1 MNNLPYLLALNH
13 ITGVGPKIVARLRQ
27 KWPDLSH
34 LFQLKSHQLRA
45 CGLSEALAER
55 ISQFDMRAVEEDLQ
69 WNEHDGCHLLS
80 IESPE
85 YPALLK
91 EIPDSPTMLYARGNL
106 HALRQPAIAIV
117 GSRKPSISGEKNAFE
132 FSRDLARAG
141 CAVISGL
148 ALGIDAKAHQGCL
161 SVNGVTVAVM
171 GTGMQHIYPRRH
183 QKLASDIQQN
193 GLIISEFP
201 LKTPPKAG
209 HFPRRNRII
218 SGLSLATLVVEA
230 TIRSGSLITARL
242 ALEQNREVL
251 SIPGSIHNPAAKGC
265 HYLLQQGAK
274 LVTQVED
281 ILEELHIYNPIAV
294 QELSNPSPGLA
305 SEAQKLVKFLG
316 FDLST
321 VDEICQRSGLT
332 IENTGALLAELE
344 LQGVVQAVMGGYIK
358 V

>member
-1 MNNLPYLLALNH
+1 MNNLPYLLALNR
-13 ITGVGPKIVARLRQ
+13 IAGAGPKIVARLRQ

-45 CGLSEALAER
+45 CGIPEILANR
-55 ISQFDMRAVEEDLQ
+55 ISQFDLRSVEEDLL
-69 WNEHDGCHLLS
+69 WAEHSKCHLLS
-80 IESPE
+80 IESPD
-85 YPALLK
+85 YPPLLK
-91 EIPDSPTMLYARGNL
+91 EIPDPPTVLYAQGNL
-106 HALRQPAIAIV
+106 HALLHPAIAIV
-117 GSRKPSISGEKNAFE
+117 GSRKPSVTGEKNAFE
-132 FSRDLARAG
+132 FGRNLARAG
-141 CAVISGL
+141 LAVISGL

-161 SVNGVTVAVM
+161 SINGITVAVM
-171 GTGMQHIYPRRH
+171 GTGINHIYPRRH
-183 QKLASDIQQN
+183 QKLAGDIQQN

-265 HYLLQQGAK
+265 HYLVQQGAK

-281 ILEELHIYNPIAV
+281 ILEELHIYNPIKAP
-294 QELSNPSPGLA
+294 ELSNPSSGLA

-321 VDEICQRSGLT
+321 VDEICKRSGLT
-332 IENTGALLAELE
+332 IENTSALLAELE